1 MSFRP
6 GWFYHPEEEPHSL
19 ERLQRTYITSVG
31 GNACFHLNIPPAQDG
46 LFDPRDVA
54 RLKELGDWLKESFS
68 RPLKARMEQS
78 GWEYTLTFAE
88 KTAVRYVVLQ
98 EDIRQGQRVEAFSLE
113 EQDEYGLWRA
123 IYHGST
129 IGHKRICP
137 VSAQTSALRVR
148 IRSARDAVNML
159 SIQAY

>member
-1 MSFRP
+1 
-6 GWFYHPEEEPHSL
+6 
-19 ERLQRTYITSVG
+19 
-31 GNACFHLNIPPAQDG
+31 
-46 LFDPRDVA
+46 
-54 RLKELGDWLKESFS
+54 
-68 RPLKARMEQS
+68 MEQS

-113 EQDEYGLWRA
+113 EQDEYGLWQA

-137 VSAQTSALRVR
+137 VSTQTSALRVR